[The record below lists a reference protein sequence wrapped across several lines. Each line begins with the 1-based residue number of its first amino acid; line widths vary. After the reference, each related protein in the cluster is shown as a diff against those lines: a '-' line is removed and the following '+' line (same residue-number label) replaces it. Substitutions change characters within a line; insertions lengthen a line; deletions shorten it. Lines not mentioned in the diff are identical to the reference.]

1 MNRRPRR
8 PLTADEA
15 REVRKII
22 RKVEWTTASSPRYR
36 TAPHRYVIKFRT
48 LGITKAEW
56 DRFAELIAGV
66 RRTWRGYSY
75 KYLIL
80 DRRCYWVDWPALN
93 CASVGTLD
101 PLKKPK
107 QTSRKAGG

>member
-1 MNRRPRR
+1 MTRRSRR

-56 DRFAELIAGV
+56 DRFAELIAIAGV

-75 KYLIL
+75 KYLIV

-93 CASVGTLD
+93 CASVTTLD
-101 PLKKPK
+101 PLPK
-107 QTSRKAGG
+107 SSRLRRAS